1 MDANPIAHIMPL
13 ATDSSPL
20 LHETLLNLDHCF
32 VRKDLRSHVLH
43 LPSTGGLGLKSDHRY
58 ALSLTLDGAG
68 RRVSGSTPRLP
79 RYCIRLLDCKKYV
92 ASIRKA

>member
-1 MDANPIAHIMPL
+1 MPL
-13 ATDSSPL
+13 ATDSSL
-20 LHETLLNLDHCF
+20 LSYEILLNLDYCF
-32 VRKDLRSHVLH
+32 VCENLRSYVLH
-43 LPSTGGLGLKSDHRY
+43 LSSTEGLGLKSDHRY